1 MNLWD
6 LRMRDPVAH
15 FQDNKFYDSIY
26 SLAISPS
33 GRLVFAASEN
43 SHLKVFDL
51 LGTVEPI
58 ALLDVGINDGLV
70 KSIDISADGYAIGMA
85 LGSKGNH
92 KDITVI
98 M

>member
-1 MNLWD
+1 MK
-6 LRMRDPVAH
+6 DPVTQ
-15 FQDNKFYDSIY
+15 FQDNQYYDSIY
-26 SLAISPS
+26 SISISPS
-33 GRLVFAASEN
+33 GRYVFAASEN
-43 SHLKVFDL
+43 SRLKVFDL
-51 LGTVEPI
+51 LGDVDPLTMI
-58 ALLDVGINDGLV
+58 DVGLLQNDGLV